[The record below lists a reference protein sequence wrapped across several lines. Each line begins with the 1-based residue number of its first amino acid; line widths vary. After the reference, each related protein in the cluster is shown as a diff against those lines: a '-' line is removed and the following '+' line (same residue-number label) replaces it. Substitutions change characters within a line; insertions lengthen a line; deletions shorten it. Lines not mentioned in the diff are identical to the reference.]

1 MKEPNQVGGCGCTGD
16 TIRAERDPGYRRA
29 LWIVV
34 LLNLGFGACEIVG
47 GFIADSQAL
56 KADSLDFIGD
66 GTITLVGLLALGWT
80 AASRARIALVQGI
93 FLMAL
98 GIGVIGAAL
107 WRALGAVAPEADLMG
122 GIGLV
127 ALLVNVVAAFVL
139 SRFRAGDANMRAV
152 WLFSRNDAVG
162 NVAVIVAAGLVAW
175 TGSAWPDL
183 TVAVLIAGIFLHS
196 AYEILCGA
204 RSELRELAQ
213 KKPIAGVDA

>member
-1 MKEPNQVGGCGCTGD
+1 MAEANEAGGCGCTGD
-16 TIRAERDPGYRRA
+16 SARAEKDPGYRRA

-66 GTITLVGLLALGWT
+66 GTITLAGLVALGWT
-80 AASRARIALVQGI
+80 ATSRARIALVQGI
-93 FLMAL
+93 FLLTL
-98 GIGVIGAAL
+98 GLGVIGAAL
-107 WRALGAVAPEADLMG
+107 WRALGAIAPEADLMG

-139 SRFRAGDANMRAV
+139 SRFREGDANMRAV
-152 WLFSRNDAVG
+152 WLFSRNDALG

-196 AYEILCGA
+196 AYEILRGA

-213 KKPIAGVDA
+213 KARLLGVDA